1 MIAQRVTVRCDKI
14 FPMPLILA
22 SNSPRRRELLKL
34 LGLSF
39 EVLPVETD
47 ERPLAGE
54 PPQEYVL
61 RLAEAKARTA
71 AQVHAAPGIYLGAD
85 TTVFLDGQVL
95 GKPQDAE
102 EARRMLRQLRGR
114 VHQVFTGLAVF
125 DPERATCQKTYAVT
139 DVPMRAYSDEE
150 IEAYVASGDPLDKA
164 GAYAIQHP
172 WFRPVDALEGCF
184 ANVMGLPLCHLVG
197 LLQAAGLR
205 PSAAAPSACQ
215 EFLHYRCMVYPLYFP
230 GFEPQ

>member
-1 MIAQRVTVRCDKI
+1 
-14 FPMPLILA
+14 MPLILA
-22 SNSPRRRELLKL
+22 SNSPRRQELLKL

-39 EVLPVETD
+39 ETLPVKTD
-47 ERPLAGE
+47 ERPLPGE

-61 RLAEAKARTA
+61 RLAEAKARA
-71 AQVHAAPGIYLGAD
+71 AARVRAAPGLYLGAD

-95 GKPQDAE
+95 GKPQDAA
-102 EARRMLRQLRGR
+102 EAHRMLRQLRGR
-114 VHQVFTGLAVF
+114 VHQVFTGLAVLDF
-125 DPERATCQKTYAVT
+125 ESATCQRAYAVT

-172 WFRPVDALEGCF
+172 WFRPVVALEGCF

-197 LLQAAGLR
+197 LLEAVGLR
-205 PSAAAPSACQ
+205 PTTDVPSTCQ
-215 EFLHYRCMVYPLYFP
+215 QFLHYRCTVYPLYLP
-230 GFEPQ
+230 GFER